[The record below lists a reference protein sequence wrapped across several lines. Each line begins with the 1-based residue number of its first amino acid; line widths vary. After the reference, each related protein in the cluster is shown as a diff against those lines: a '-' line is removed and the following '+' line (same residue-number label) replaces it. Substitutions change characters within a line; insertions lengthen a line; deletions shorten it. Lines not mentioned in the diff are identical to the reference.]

1 MTFDDQYWS
10 HASAAAINETQKKL
24 LSVCLKILKRRRKTT
39 TQATAKLLALYANA
53 KTFKLF

>member
-10 HASAAAINETQKKL
+10 QASVVAINETQKKL

-39 TQATAKLLALYANA
+39 TQATGKLLALYANA